1 MAAIK
6 GCEYRYGHNTEGFM
20 VPDTFSNNSRLK
32 HFCSLTLRRHIK
44 FDIEYRYG
52 HNTAGVQYT
61 MYRYM
66 WAQQVSYIKVYGNSL
81 SVVTTGRDL
90 WYHNISSNL
99 YITMAAMSLWDGG
112 GGAATLLFF
121 HLFWLMLAT
130 RMNIFL
136 FLFGLWH
143 EICGHK

>member
-1 MAAIK
+1 
-6 GCEYRYGHNTEGFM
+6 
-20 VPDTFSNNSRLK
+20 
-32 HFCSLTLRRHIK
+32 
-44 FDIEYRYG
+44 
-52 HNTAGVQYT
+52 
-61 MYRYM
+61 M

-112 GGAATLLFF
+112 GVQQLYFF
-121 HLFWLMLAT
+121 FIYFGLMLAT